1 MNWKNIIF
9 EREARIA
16 FVTLN
21 RPEVYNALNHEILIE
36 LGEVIEQIK
45 KDSEVGV
52 VILTGAGEKAF
63 VSGADIN
70 ELAAMTSSIS
80 GFDTLREHQAVLI
93 QLERL
98 GKPSIAAINGFCL
111 GGGLEVAM
119 ACTHRIASEKAKLG
133 LPELGLG
140 IIPAYGGTQRLT
152 RLVGRGKAAEM
163 ILTAKPID
171 AQEAFRIGLVNQV
184 VSAGEL
190 IPKAREMAE
199 SILKNGSTAIRLT
212 MDLLLRGMDMSLDN
226 SLVFESALSALT
238 IGSPDALQRLK
249 AFLEKKK

>member
-1 MNWKNIIF
+1 MDWKNIILKK
-9 EREARIA
+9 EAQIG
-16 FVTLN
+16 FVTVN
-21 RPEVYNALNHEILIE
+21 RPEVYNALNHALLTE
-36 LGEVIEQIK
+36 LGEAISQIR
-45 KDSEVGV
+45 KDSDVGA
-52 VILTGAGEKAF
+52 VILTGAGDKAF

-70 ELAAMTSSIS
+70 ELSAMNSSLS
-80 GFDTLREHQAVLI
+80 GFDTSREHQSVLH

-111 GGGLEVAM
+111 GGGLELAM
-119 ACTHRIASEKAKLG
+119 ACTLRIASDKAKLG

-140 IIPAYGGTQRLT
+140 IIPGYGGTQRLT

-184 VSAGEL
+184 VPSGEVIL
-190 IPKAREMAE
+190 RAKEMAE
-199 SILKNGSTAIRLT
+199 SILKNGPTAIRLT
-212 MDLLLRGMDMSLDN
+212 MDLMLRGMDMSLDN
-226 SLVFESALSALT
+226 SLAFESALSALT
-238 IGSPDALQRLK
+238 IGSPEALQRLK